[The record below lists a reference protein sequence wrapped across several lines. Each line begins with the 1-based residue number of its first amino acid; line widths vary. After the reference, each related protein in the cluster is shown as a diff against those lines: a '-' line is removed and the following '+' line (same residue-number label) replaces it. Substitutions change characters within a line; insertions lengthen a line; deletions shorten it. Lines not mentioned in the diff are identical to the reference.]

1 METVEDCVREALL
14 MRTSHLAS
22 ALPGTK
28 VAPKQ
33 GKAVIFL
40 NHLRSGAIDPLA
52 VHAGLPLTAQGHETT
67 TCDGSARELEAEKWV
82 ANYWIEFDPV
92 TLLEYLK

>member
-1 METVEDCVREALL
+1 
-14 MRTSHLAS
+14 
-22 ALPGTK
+22 

-52 VHAGLPLTAQGHETT
+52 VHAGLPLTEQDQEMRDIDDRVRAI
-67 TCDGSARELEAEKWV
+67 EAEKWV

-92 TLLEYLK
+92 TLSEYLK